1 MELKF
6 MKKPILFLLSLAFAF
21 CANVSADEL
30 SACTD
35 DANRVRYSEEVVCYG
50 DHGPTTADYN
60 TRDTSALD
68 SCLNVVH
75 SQFSAVVL
83 ECQKMHMVEAGPGID
98 KPAATSAGA
107 TASMI
112 IFLML

>member
-1 MELKF
+1 
-6 MKKPILFLLSLAFAF
+6 MKKPILFLLLLPFAF
-21 CANVSADEL
+21 SAGVSADAL

-35 DANRVRYSEEVVCYG
+35 DANRTRYSEEVVCYG
-50 DHGPTTADYN
+50 NHGPTTADYN
-60 TRDTSALD
+60 TRDTSPLD
-68 SCLNVVH
+68 SCLKVVH
-75 SQFSAVVL
+75 SQFSVAVL
-83 ECQKMHMVEAGPGID
+83 ECQKRHMAEAGPGIN